1 MIKAHKIARVETP
14 VLIAEHKKTK
24 KETWF
29 YYDSEYREW
38 LDKND
43 INNYNI
49 HYLKG
54 LGSLNDKQSKEIFQN
69 PHKYYYELDDFAEQ
83 SMIDWFGKDS
93 EQRKKMLLK

>member
-1 MIKAHKIARVETP
+1 ME
-14 VLIAEHKKTK
+14 
-24 KETWF
+24 
-29 YYDSEYREW
+29 
-38 LDKND
+38 KND
-43 INNYNI
+43 INNYNTL
-49 HYLKG
+49 YLKG